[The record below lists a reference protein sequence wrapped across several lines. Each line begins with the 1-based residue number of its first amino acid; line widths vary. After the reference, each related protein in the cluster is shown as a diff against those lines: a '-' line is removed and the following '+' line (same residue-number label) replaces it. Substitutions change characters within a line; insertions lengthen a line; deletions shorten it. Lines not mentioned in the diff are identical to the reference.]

1 MFAFLKR
8 LPKPTVYR
16 LFEMIPGILVWVTLI
31 GAVVLSIVK
40 PLWAIYVIIL
50 FDLYWLMRVSYLLI
64 HMMAGWRKF
73 SWTLKQNW
81 LPQAQ
86 ALPDF
91 DKIYH
96 LIFLPTYKEPITVLR
111 TTLNSLTSANYPADK
126 FIIVLAGEAK
136 DQENFEHNAAVLKQE
151 FSDKFGHFLITL
163 HPNNIVGELSGKGA
177 NINWAGHR
185 AQEYVDKLGLAYENI
200 IVSSFDIDSCPHP
213 DYFALLT
220 YTYLTHPDR
229 LHTSFQPVAVYN
241 NNIWDS
247 PSLMRI
253 IANSTTFWLFTDLVR
268 PERLF
273 TFSSHSMPM
282 KALVDVGFWQNDIVT
297 EDSRIFLQCFV
308 YYDGNYRVTPIYLPI
323 SMDTVYSGSFWR
335 SLVNQYKQQRRW
347 AYGVENFAYM
357 AYHFWRSKRVP
368 FATKFRYIWNQLEG
382 VYSWATAP
390 IIIFILGR
398 LPLMLADSQVKNNL
412 IAYSAPVALQ
422 WLMSIAMV
430 GLIFSAILST
440 VMLPPRPEKHHW
452 TKSIVMVLQ
461 WLLFP
466 ATMLI
471 FGAIPATD
479 AQTRLMLGKYLGFWV
494 TEKKRADENPGSAPT
509 N

>member
-1 MFAFLKR
+1 MLAFLKR

-16 LFEMIPGILVWVTLI
+16 IFEMIPGVLVWATLASTI
-31 GAVVLSIVK
+31 LISVAK

-50 FDLYWLMRVSYLLI
+50 FDLYWLMRVTYLLI
-64 HMMAGWRKF
+64 HMMTGWRQF
-73 SWTLKQNW
+73 RWTLTQDW
-81 LPQAQ
+81 LSKVQ
-86 ALPDF
+86 ALPEF
-91 DKIYH
+91 NNIYH
-96 LIFLPTYKEPITVLR
+96 LIFLPTYKEPISVLR
-111 TTLNSLTSANYPADK
+111 ASLTAIAKANYPTDK
-126 FIIVLAGEAK
+126 LIVVLAGEERDK
-136 DQENFEHNAAVLKQE
+136 ENFEQAASTIKQE
-151 FSDKFGHFLITL
+151 FANKFGHFLVTL
-163 HPNNIVGELSGKGA
+163 HPANIVGELAGKGA

-185 AQEYVDKLGLAYENI
+185 AQEYVDQLGLRYEDI
-200 IVSSFDIDSCPHP
+200 IVSSFDIDSRPHQE
-213 DYFALLT
+213 YFALLT
-220 YTYLTHPDR
+220 YTYLTNPDR
-229 LHTSFQPVAVYN
+229 LHSSYQPVAIYN

-247 PSLMRI
+247 PSLMRV

-297 EDSRIFLQCFV
+297 EDSRIFLQCFI

-323 SMDTVYSGSFWR
+323 SMDTVYTGSFWR
-335 SLVNQYKQQRRW
+335 SLLNQYKQQRRW

-390 IIIFILGR
+390 IIILVLGR
-398 LPLMLADSQVKNNL
+398 LPLLLADTEVKSNL
-412 IAYSAPVALQ
+412 IAYSAPQALK

-430 GLIFSAILST
+430 GLVFSAILSSI
-440 VMLPPRPEKHHW
+440 MLPPRPSKHHW
-452 TKSIVMVLQ
+452 SKSIIMVLQ

-466 ATMLI
+466 ITMLI

-494 TEKKRADENPGSAPT
+494 TEKKGTDN
-509 N
+509 

>member
-1 MFAFLKR
+1 MFAWLLKR

-16 LFEMIPGILVWVTLI
+16 VFEMIPGILVWTTLI
-31 GAVVLSIVK
+31 GSVVISIAK
-40 PLWAIYVIIL
+40 PLWAIYIIIL
-50 FDLYWLMRVSYLLI
+50 FDLYWLLRVGYLLI
-64 HMMAGWRKF
+64 HLLAGWQQYR
-73 SWTLKQNW
+73 WTVNQQW
-81 LPQAQ
+81 LPKAQ
-86 ALPDF
+86 ALPEF
-91 DKIYH
+91 NNIYH
-96 LIFLPTYKEPITVLR
+96 LVFLPTFREPLEVLQ
-111 TTLNSLTSANYPADK
+111 TSLRSIANVNYPKDK
-126 FIIVLAGEAK
+126 LIVVLAGEER
-136 DQENFEHNAAVLKQE
+136 DRVNFLNNAAKLKSE
-151 FSDKFGHFLITL
+151 FGNTFSHFLTTL
-163 HPNNIVGELSGKGA
+163 HPANIAGELAGKGA

-185 AQEYVDKLGLAYENI
+185 AQEYVDKKGIKYEDI
-200 IVSSFDIDSCPHP
+200 IVSSFDVDSCPHKE
-213 DYFALLT
+213 YFGLLT
-220 YTYLTHPDR
+220 YTYLTHPDK
-229 LHTSFQPVAVYN
+229 LHTSFQPVAIYN

-308 YYDGNYRVTPIYLPI
+308 HYDGNYRVTPLYLPV
-323 SMDTVYSGSFWR
+323 SMDTVYTGSFWR

-357 AYHFWRSKRVP
+357 AYHFWRSERVP

-390 IIIFILGR
+390 IIIFVLGR
-398 LPLMLADSQVKNNL
+398 LPLMLADTEVKTNL
-412 IAYSAPVALQ
+412 LAHSAPIALQ
-422 WLMSIAMV
+422 WLMSIAMI
-430 GLIFSAILST
+430 GLLFSAILST
-440 VMLPPRPEKHHW
+440 IMLPPRPTKHHW
-452 TKSIVMVLQ
+452 LKYVAMIAQ
-461 WLLFP
+461 WILFP
-466 ATMLI
+466 ASMLI

-494 TEKKRADENPGSAPT
+494 TEKKRTD
-509 N
+509 

>member
-1 MFAFLKR
+1 MVWGFLKR
-8 LPKPTVYR
+8 LPRPTVYR
-16 LFEMIPGILVWVTLI
+16 LFEMIPGILVWITLI
-31 GAVVLSIVK
+31 GIVVLSFLK

-64 HMMAGWRKF
+64 HMIAGWRHY
-73 SWTLKQNW
+73 SWTLQQDW
-81 LPQAQ
+81 LPKAQAQ
-86 ALPDF
+86 IGF

-96 LIFLPTYKEPITVLR
+96 LIFLPTYREPIDIVR
-111 TTLNSLTSANYPADK
+111 TSLSALSKVNYPKEK
-126 FIIVLAGEAK
+126 FIVVLAGEER
-136 DQENFEHNAAVLKQE
+136 DQENFLNIAEKLKTE
-151 FSDKFGHFLITL
+151 FAGHFGHFLVTL
-163 HPNNIVGELSGKGA
+163 HPANITGELAGKGA

-185 AQEYVDKLGLAYENI
+185 AQEYVDNLGLKYENI

-213 DYFALLT
+213 NYFALLT
-220 YTYLTHPDR
+220 YTYLTIPDP
-229 LHTSFQPVAVYN
+229 LHSSYQPVAVYN

-247 PSLMRI
+247 PSLIRI

-308 YYDGNYRVTPIYLPI
+308 HYDGNYRVTPIYLPI
-323 SMDTVYSGSFWR
+323 SMDTVYNGSFWR
-335 SLVNQYKQQRRW
+335 SIINQYKQQRRW

-357 AYHFWRSKRVP
+357 AYHFWRSKRVS
-368 FATKFRYIWNQLEG
+368 FNTKFRYIWNQLEG

-390 IIIFILGR
+390 IIIFVLGH
-398 LPLMLADSQVKNNL
+398 LPLWLLDQADKTSLLAH
-412 IAYSAPVALQ
+412 SAPVALQ
-422 WLMSIAMV
+422 WLMSLAMI
-430 GLIFSAILST
+430 GLVFSAALSNI
-440 VMLPPRPEKHHW
+440 MLPPRPAKYRW
-452 TKSIVMVLQ
+452 YKNIVMVLQ

-466 ATMLI
+466 ASMLI
-471 FGAIPATD
+471 FGAIPATE

-494 TEKKRADENPGSAPT
+494 TEKKRIDTYPETPQS
-509 N
+509 

>member
-1 MFAFLKR
+1 MSIGLLKR

-16 LFEMIPGILVWVTLI
+16 IFEMIPGILVWLTLI
-31 GAVVLSIVK
+31 GAVLLSVLK

-64 HMMAGWRKF
+64 HMMSGWRKF
-73 SWTLKQNW
+73 RWTLGHSW
-81 LPQAQ
+81 LPEAQ
-86 ALPDF
+86 ALPNF
-91 DKIYH
+91 NNMHH
-96 LIFLPTYKEPITVLR
+96 LIFLPTYKEPLEVLESSLR
-111 TTLNSLTSANYPADK
+111 SLTITNYPHDK
-126 FIIVLAGEAK
+126 FIVVLAGEERDK
-136 DQENFEHNAAVLKQE
+136 DNFEKNAAALKE
-151 FSDKFGHFLITL
+151 KFGDKFGHFLITV
-163 HPNNIVGELSGKGA
+163 HPSNIVGELAGKGA

-185 AQEYVDKLGLAYENI
+185 AQEYVDKLGLKYENI
-200 IVSSFDIDSCPHP
+200 IVSSFDVDSCPHQ

-220 YTYLTHPDR
+220 YTYLTSPDP
-229 LHTSFQPVAVYN
+229 LHSSYQPVAVYN

-247 PSLMRI
+247 PSLMRV

-308 YYDGNYRVTPIYLPI
+308 HYDGNYRVTPIYLPV

-357 AYHFWRSKRVP
+357 AYHFWRSKRVS

-398 LPLMLADSQVKNNL
+398 LPLMVADTQVKTNL
-412 IAYSAPVALQ
+412 LAHSAPIALQ

-430 GLIFSAILST
+430 GLIFSAVLST
-440 VMLPPRPEKHHW
+440 IMLPPRPKNYHW
-452 TKSIVMVLQ
+452 IKNITMVLQ

-494 TEKKRADENPGSAPT
+494 TEKKRAEK
-509 N
+509 